1 MAQVRSNLAEVRSSL
16 SGLASAFS
24 LARYRSSGKSLGE
37 EALDLIARNIQE
49 RSLGEQAAPDNT
61 RWAENKEPYASSRKK
76 AGKQVGVLTG
86 KMLSLPEIQGIQT
99 IDPDAASMTYGR
111 TPEAQ
116 QEAEWFQDPKEG
128 RSQKPREFYEFD
140 ERGERDLDA
149 LFDGAAEERIREL
162 GGE

>member
-1 MAQVRSNLAEVRSSL
+1 
-16 SGLASAFS
+16 
-24 LARYRSSGKSLGE
+24 
-37 EALDLIARNIQE
+37 
-49 RSLGEQAAPDNT
+49 
-61 RWAENKEPYASSRKK
+61 
-76 AGKQVGVLTG
+76 
-86 KMLSLPEIQGIQT
+86 MLSLPEIQGIQT